1 MKQEKCCPRL
11 ETPKWIKKVQ
21 NYFKEQK
28 KEIKELLFWYV
39 TCPKCTKKYGSAQT
53 VIFARIG

>member
-1 MKQEKCCPRL
+1 MAA
-11 ETPKWIKKVQ
+11 TAVI
-21 NYFKEQK
+21 

-39 TCPKCTKKYGSAQT
+39 TCPGCTKKYGSAQT